1 MPPLFF
7 IKPLT
12 NLRKTML
19 FLEKIIMAKKPIIP
33 IISIFGVLGFTTM
46 IVGMFA
52 ISEKAWD
59 DKSVQIL
66 KPSGD
71 IFYSEKLGIQ
81 TCFTKSKI
89 VFIKECLDLTS
100 DFENWCKI
108 ISSSKRIA
116 DCKITGR
123 KGDSFYITVKYK
135 FGNALNRNINILIKI
150 NKKEWIQK
158 QETK

>member
-1 MPPLFF
+1 
-7 IKPLT
+7 
-12 NLRKTML
+12 ML

-71 IFYSEKLGIQ
+71 VFYYHEKLGIQ
-81 TCFTKSKI
+81 TCFTKK
-89 VFIKECLDLTS
+89 
-100 DFENWCKI
+100 
-108 ISSSKRIA
+108 
-116 DCKITGR
+116 
-123 KGDSFYITVKYK
+123 
-135 FGNALNRNINILIKI
+135 
-150 NKKEWIQK
+150 
-158 QETK
+158 